1 VKTLG
6 DRIAFGALLFL
17 TVLGGFVESAR
28 AQGFSLVAK
37 VPVGAGWHPWYET
50 KADPEDSRN
59 LIICGTKW
67 DGQRNSPFGFVYVSG
82 DSGANWQIALED
94 RNSAWVTEHSCAFG
108 PHHRAYFISEASKVV
123 DGELYHHLGTTRLY
137 VSTDGGWHWKEEIK
151 TGWADF
157 STSAVSSLTGKLYT
171 FFHWSTGKGEPDGNH
186 NVGLLVFSHDGRRM
200 SGPFFDSTIQR
211 LGYSGIYPSDA
222 IALKSGAVVTLYR
235 GVTQGP
241 MGSEGDLGIIGA
253 SPSLKPSLVHATIAH
268 TILGRDCIN
277 TDEGSL
283 AYDAKQ
289 NRLFVLYVDGC
300 KDTRIMLAF
309 SDDEGRT
316 WTKGQSVV
324 DPQHANQRVVC
335 PSLVASA
342 DGVLGLLWKD
352 GRFSGRWLFSRIQG
366 QKLLE
371 PTELSHD
378 SEKHEVSED
387 SLWTVIDQW
396 NDADAAPEP
405 EPSIKLK
412 IRSEQ
417 NVVWRGKGLIA
428 VGDKVLAV
436 WPLSSN
442 EGKGLYAG
450 TLGPKGS
457 VLSEASTG
465 VANLVDVTR
474 QTVMLYGGMQ
484 RFDRFTK
491 ALKVCLAL
499 ENRGDKAIKVPIKL
513 EVSDIRSPLGA
524 VSILDSRNDLAR
536 LGALLDISDSVTG
549 YLAPNSSSNPFCLS
563 FRLEIPPKD
572 SSLQAGDKLLSLK
585 MKVLALGDALSL
597 HRSPTN
603 N

>member
-1 VKTLG
+1 VKILG
-6 DRIAFGALLFL
+6 DQIAFVVLFFL
-17 TVLGGFVESAR
+17 TVMGGFVASAR
-28 AQGFSLVAK
+28 AQGLHLEAK
-37 VPVGAGWHPWYET
+37 VPVGAGWHPWYEI

-67 DGQRNSPFGFVYVSG
+67 DAQRDSPFGFVYVSG
-82 DSGANWQIALED
+82 DRGANWQLVLED

-108 PHHRAYFISEASKVV
+108 SHHRAYFISEASKVV
-123 DGELYHHLGTTRLY
+123 DGELYHHQGTTRLY
-137 VSTDGGWHWKEEIK
+137 VSTDGGWHWKEESK

-157 STSAVSSLTGKLYT
+157 STSAVSSRTGRLYT
-171 FFHWSTGKGEPDGNH
+171 FFHWSTGNGEPNGNH
-186 NVGLLVFSHDGRRM
+186 NVGLLIFSHDGKRV
-200 SGPFFDSTIQR
+200 SGPFFDSTIQTR
-211 LGYSGIYPSDA
+211 GYSGIYPSEA
-222 IALKSGAVVTLYR
+222 ISLKSGAVVALYK
-235 GVTQGP
+235 GVIQGP
-241 MGSEGDLGIIGA
+241 VGPEGDLGIIGA
-253 SPSLKPSLVHATIAH
+253 SPSPKPSLVHATIAH
-268 TILGRDCIN
+268 TILERDCIN
-277 TDEGSL
+277 SDEGSL
-283 AYDAKQ
+283 AYDPER

-300 KDTRIMLAF
+300 KDTRIMLAS

-316 WTKGQSVV
+316 WTKGQSIV
-324 DPQHANQRVVC
+324 DPQHPNQRIVC

-371 PTELSHD
+371 PTELSRD
-378 SEKHEVSED
+378 SEKHEVSDD

-396 NDADAAPEP
+396 NDPDAAREP

-412 IRSEQ
+412 VRSEP

-436 WPLSSN
+436 WPSSSN
-442 EGKGLYAG
+442 EGIGLYAG
-450 TLGPKGS
+450 TLGPKSS

-484 RFDRFTK
+484 RFDRFTE

-499 ENRGDKAIKVPIKL
+499 ENRGDKPMNVPIKL

-524 VSILDSRNDLAR
+524 VSILDSTNGLAS
-536 LGALLDISDSVTG
+536 LGALFDISDSVTG
-549 YLAPNSSSNPFCLS
+549 YLAPNSSSTPFCLS
-563 FRLEIPPKD
+563 FRLEISTKDFPP
-572 SSLQAGDKLLSLK
+572 QPEGELLSIK
-585 MKVLALGDALSL
+585 VRVLALGETLSN
-597 HRSPTN
+597 RTQPN